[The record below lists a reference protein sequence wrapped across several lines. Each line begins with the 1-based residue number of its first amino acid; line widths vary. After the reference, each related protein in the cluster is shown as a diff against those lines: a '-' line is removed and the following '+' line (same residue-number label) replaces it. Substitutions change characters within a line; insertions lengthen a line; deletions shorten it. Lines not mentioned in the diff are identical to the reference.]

1 MGAEPVQDWQQ
12 GVASALEWWRDAGV
26 DTLIEDKPR
35 DWLARPATVATPDA
49 QAVTVKPPA
58 EILPTTLDDF
68 VAWRLGPAAPECG
81 WMSPMIA
88 PSGPADAD
96 LVVML
101 DMPEAGDTESLLG
114 GAEGRLFDRMLAAI
128 GLSRDAIYLCAFAV
142 ARPVT
147 GMVPAD
153 QEARLAHLARHH
165 LGLLKPRRLLLLG
178 KAAERML
185 DGHAHGL
192 EGINP
197 FGGMQAVLSH
207 PPRFLLQRP
216 QAKGEAWRHLLQLRR
231 GQ

>member
-1 MGAEPVQDWQQ
+1 MGAEPVQDWRQ

-35 DWLARPATVATPDA
+35 DWLARPAPVAA
-49 QAVTVKPPA
+49 KPQG

-68 VAWRLGPAAPECG
+68 LTWRLGPAAPEAG
-81 WMSPMIA
+81 WMTPMIA
-88 PSGPADAD
+88 PGGPADAE

-101 DMPEAGDTESLLG
+101 DMPEAGDTETLLG

-128 GLSRDAIYLCAFAV
+128 GLSRDAVYLCAFAV

-147 GMVPAD
+147 GMIPAD

-178 KAAERML
+178 KAAERVL
-185 DGHAHGL
+185 DGGEDANGL
-192 EGINP
+192 DGINP
-197 FGGMQAVLSH
+197 FGGMQAVASH